1 MNGSEMKRRKRKH
14 DLRDL
19 LHSAQE
25 SRVAP
30 RLRFLAGSGP
40 GDGSRLLGDGVDI
53 RVGIGNE
60 EAWIEAWR
68 YKGRRCD
75 EPGAIATTAVR
86 SWNAS
91 PMRP

>member
-1 MNGSEMKRRKRKH
+1 MPRSQRSFS
-14 DLRDL
+14 L

-53 RVGIGNE
+53 GVGIGNE
-60 EAWIEAWR
+60 EARIEAWR
-68 YKGRRCD
+68 YIGRD
-75 EPGAIATTAVR
+75 VMNQVR
-86 SWNAS
+86 
-91 PMRP
+91 